1 MFTRWFKSV
10 CGALLCASIF
20 MSAPALSDPP
30 DHAKAHGWRKKHDPR
45 YVGYTGREWERD
57 YGVREGSCHRKEI
70 GTVVGAV
77 AGGVIGSQIGD
88 GSGRTV
94 AIIAGT
100 VLGGLIGR
108 EIGEELDEADR
119 GCFGHALELVEPGR
133 SVRWV
138 NDRTHVSYVL
148 TPLALSSKDAKNCRR
163 FKLKASEGKKSKSS
177 EGRACRD
184 SSGVWRLS

>member
-1 MFTRWFKSV
+1 MFTRLFKPV
-10 CGALLCASIF
+10 FVALLCASILS
-20 MSAPALSDPP
+20 SAPALSDPP

-45 YVGYTGREWERD
+45 YVGYTGGEWEYD
-57 YGVREGSCHRKEI
+57 YGVREGSCNRKAI

-88 GSGRTV
+88 GTGRTV

-108 EIGEELDEADR
+108 EIGEDLDEGDR
-119 GCFGHALELVEPGR
+119 GCFGHALELAEPGR
-133 SVRWV
+133 SVSWV

-148 TPLALSSKDAKNCRR
+148 TPLALSSKDSKNCRR

-184 SSGVWRLS
+184 SSGVWRMG

>member
-1 MFTRWFKSV
+1 MLTRLFKPMFA
-10 CGALLCASIF
+10 ALLCASIF
-20 MSAPALSDPP
+20 ASAPALSDPP

-77 AGGVIGSQIGD
+77 VGGAIGSQIGD
-88 GSGRTV
+88 GTGRTV
-94 AIIAGT
+94 AIIVGS
-100 VLGGLIGR
+100 VLGGVIGR
-108 EIGEELDEADR
+108 EIGEDLDEADR
-119 GCFGHALELVEPGR
+119 GCFGHALELAEPGHA
-133 SVRWV
+133 VRWV

-148 TPLALSSKDAKNCRR
+148 TPLAIKDSKNCRR
-163 FKLKASEGKKSKSS
+163 FKLEASEGKKRKAS

-184 SSGVWRLS
+184 GDGVWRMN

>member
-1 MFTRWFKSV
+1 MFHRFIKTISA
-10 CGALLCASIF
+10 ALLTVSVLASGV
-20 MSAPALSDPP
+20 ALSDPP
-30 DHAKAHGWRKKHDPR
+30 DHAKAYGWRKKHDPR

-77 AGGVIGSQIGD
+77 AGGVIGSQVGD

-94 AIIAGT
+94 AIIVGS

-119 GCFGHALELVEPGR
+119 GCFGHALELAEPGH
-133 SVRWV
+133 SVRWL
-138 NDRTHVSYVL
+138 NDRTHVDYVL
-148 TPLALSSKDAKNCRR
+148 TPLGIDGSKNCRK
-163 FKLKASEGKKSKSS
+163 FKLKATSGKKSKAS

-184 SSGVWRLS
+184 GDGVWKIT